1 MWLVSEIFQPCLFLF
16 CSVSFGHSPLTSAKR
31 SRTSY
36 VYNLADF
43 SQLKLHPYNNQV
55 NNRYVNTVSMW
66 VMFLTLTSQQNFI
79 YPSLRGREASNMFEI
94 KCKVECKPLSE
105 KS

>member
-1 MWLVSEIFQPCLFLF
+1 MQIVFETLSLCDLHIMTYVTCECNFQPSLFLF
-16 CSVSFGHSPLTSAKR
+16 CSISFGHSPLTIAKR

-55 NNRYVNTVSMW
+55 NNRYVNTVSM
-66 VMFLTLTSQQNFI
+66 
-79 YPSLRGREASNMFEI
+79 
-94 KCKVECKPLSE
+94 
-105 KS
+105 